1 MRKLIFPGCFLLG
14 IILGG
19 CSNPAEPVTDAAQ
32 QPATEST
39 TSAIDASSEVHA
51 GC

>member
-32 QPATEST
+32 QPASESM
-39 TSAIDASSEVHA
+39 TSAIELSSDAHE

>member
-1 MRKLIFPGCFLLG
+1 MRKIIFPGCFLLG

-19 CSNPAEPVTDAAQ
+19 CSNPAEPVTDTSQ
-32 QPATEST
+32 PPATEST
-39 TSAIDASSEVHA
+39 APAIELSSDVHE

>member
-1 MRKLIFPGCFLLG
+1 MRKIIFPGCFLVG

-19 CSNPAEPVTDAAQ
+19 CSNPAEPVTDTAQ

-39 TSAIDASSEVHA
+39 ASAIELSSDVHE

>member
-19 CSNPAEPVTDAAQ
+19 CSNPAEPVTDAAR
-32 QPATEST
+32 QPASEST
-39 TSAIDASSEVHA
+39 EFSSEVHA

>member
-19 CSNPAEPVTDAAQ
+19 CSNPAEPVIDAAQ
-32 QPATEST
+32 QPASEFIELST
-39 TSAIDASSEVHA
+39 EVHE

>member
-1 MRKLIFPGCFLLG
+1 MRKLILPGCFLLG

-19 CSNPAEPVTDAAQ
+19 CSNPAEPAIDAAQ
-32 QPATEST
+32 QPGRDSRDP
-39 TSAIDASSEVHA
+39 AIELVADVHE

>member
-19 CSNPAEPVTDAAQ
+19 CSNPAEPVADAAQ
-32 QPATEST
+32 EPAIEST
-39 TSAIDASSEVHA
+39 TSAIELSSDVHE